1 MADELISRAE
11 VEALLFNVSDIAVAL
26 NDILEIVGGEDDS
39 MKMTKAERKAFLAQM
54 RANADHTR
62 RLAEQARAERL
73 KREAERSR

>member
-1 MADELISRAE
+1 
-11 VEALLFNVSDIAVAL
+11 
-26 NDILEIVGGEDDS
+26 

-73 KREAERSR
+73 KREAKRSR